1 MTTCGPEWFWPEG
14 YQETNVR
21 DATSKQ
27 IAQTLANMTA
37 EVKANGIS
45 DAASDMWLHAL
56 TMYRRHK
63 LGETIPG
70 IPNNELP
77 ALLRRQAE

>member
-1 MTTCGPEWFWPEG
+1 M
-14 YQETNVR
+14 R

>member
-1 MTTCGPEWFWPEG
+1 M
-14 YQETNVR
+14 R
-21 DATSKQ
+21 DATSRQ

-37 EVKANGIS
+37 EVKANGINE
-45 DAASDMWLHAL
+45 AASDMWLHAL

-70 IPNNELP
+70 VRNEELP